1 MDQGTLGFVID
12 GIYLGHA
19 FTDLKGKKLYLMVS
33 AVWGHC
39 KVTMKYL
46 AGLDQRTRYKDLVHL
61 LKLKDVPQSSGM
73 IEMEGDKNGNGI
85 LEL

>member
-12 GIYLGHA
+12 GIYRGHA

-33 AVWGHC
+33 AVWGNC
-39 KVTMKYL
+39 NVTMKYL
-46 AGLDQRTRYKDLVHL
+46 AGLDQGMRYKDVLQ
-61 LKLKDVPQSSGM
+61 LKDEVPHSLGM
-73 IEMEGDKNGNGI
+73 IEMEEDKNGNGI